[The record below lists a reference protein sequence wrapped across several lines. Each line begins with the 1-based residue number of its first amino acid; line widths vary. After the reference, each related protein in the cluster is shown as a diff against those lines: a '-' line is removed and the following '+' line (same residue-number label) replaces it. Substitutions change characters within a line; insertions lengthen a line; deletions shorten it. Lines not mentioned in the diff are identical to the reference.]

1 MVDRQDVMDIV
12 IKVGLYCIKAIKFFL
27 GSDCFLIKGIFY
39 FNILP
44 TFVCGF
50 SFYETPVVIC
60 ILFSRVELPR
70 AFKAL
75 WICALRFWRKKSL
88 YLRE

>member
-39 FNILP
+39 FDILP
-44 TFVCGF
+44 IFVRGF
-50 SFYETPVVIC
+50 SSYETPVVIC
-60 ILFSRVELPR
+60 ILFSRVELPSSR
-70 AFKAL
+70 AFKAR
-75 WICALRFWRKKSL
+75 WICALRF
-88 YLRE
+88 